1 MYALDF
7 PSISQRDVIDS
18 IQRRYDALI
27 REQQAHS
34 ERTRRQALPS
44 PPPDAIGIASNPDDA
59 KGQQGKANDAASVD
73 VLGVPPRPSFWD
85 QYRQQVA
92 DLTRAQRPVPQ
103 EESRSAAREPTAVH
117 GRGTTVANRNRM
129 ILRSG
134 REYRIG

>member
-7 PSISQRDVIDS
+7 PLISQRDLIDS
-18 IQRRYDALI
+18 SYRRYDALI
-27 REQQAHS
+27 LEQEAHS

-44 PPPDAIGIASNPDDA
+44 PPPDAIGISSNPDDA
-59 KGQQGKANDAASVD
+59 TGQQGKANDAASVD
-73 VLGVPPRPSFWD
+73 VLGVPPRSSFWD

-92 DLTRAQRPVPQ
+92 DLTRAQRPVPR
-103 EESRSAAREPTAVH
+103 EESSSAARGPAAVH
-117 GRGTTVANRNRM
+117 GRGTTVPNRNRM